1 MAHKSPI
8 TFAVVSSA
16 NGWVVTERNPCLSKR
31 WIPAKPALR
40 AFCESRRPVF
50 AEKLKHRATRNRAS
64 KIRIRRGDSHLPII
78 SQTWPFAEPVK
89 SKSCGQDHPRFGFGA
104 QMHSEALESQGCGTR
119 PTLSEGHSPL
129 SPQNCFPFS
138 RPLTIDRSY
147 MWPRHSRQHGT
158 FRLHLP
164 AGSFSWTD
172 F

>member
-1 MAHKSPI
+1 
-8 TFAVVSSA
+8 VSCA
-16 NGWVVTERNPCLSKR
+16 NGWVVNERNSCLSKG

-64 KIRIRRGDSHLPII
+64 KDPDKTRRQPSSYSFADLAVRRASEIQVLWPGSPSVWIRGTD
-78 SQTWPFAEPVK
+78 
-89 SKSCGQDHPRFGFGA
+89 
-104 QMHSEALESQGCGTR
+104 ALESQGCGTR

-138 RPLTIDRSY
+138 RPLTIDWSY